1 MMYPD
6 HSIVGTSLLSQMT
19 VSEMMATIDVKM
31 SMDKYSFQ
39 SMTMQTERVVR
50 PPQTPKILDTLVGGA
65 ICGKIRLLSHFC

>member
-1 MMYPD
+1 M
-6 HSIVGTSLLSQMT
+6 LSQMT

-39 SMTMQTERVVR
+39 SITMQTERVVR

-65 ICGKIRLLSHFC
+65 IYGKQLVAIGLGQTSREAA